1 MGNNGDEP
9 FLQAATR
16 LGDFQ
21 LVIAHQ
27 AIYSS
32 VGVKLI
38 DSGVRVD
45 SGLYDR
51 LLNHKLRVPIEN
63 CLTAENSVTVD
74 ELRDHAERLVAERAF
89 YGQLVADLGDRAI
102 LLAAIA
108 RIRQPDL
115 GAMTFARSSF

>member
-1 MGNNGDEP
+1 M
-9 FLQAATR
+9 
-16 LGDFQ
+16 
-21 LVIAHQ
+21 IAHQ